1 MPWLPEASR
10 ASHCPCRLAAARS
23 CPRISAPRHRSA
35 SATYLEC
42 LAANQPPIYGQ
53 SYMPKNNKHVV
64 LGGYNPIFQHC
75 KPYCINPPNWYV
87 YSESINPVQSSASFR
102 PKNLAQDQSTRKR
115 LGTSS
120 SPKLWSP
127 NVSKLQMDWGKIFSM
142 DAPTTWVLGW
152 RIPRIPPFTQRIPAV
167 QGRSQGPAQADST
180 EHQRCSG
187 WGYPHEFAH
196 IQVQTNP
203 GGRDLNSDVFN
214 TPNIKLRLV
223 HVYKWMLCVCI
234 YICIPQLFPYRFT
247 LTYWNKHT
255 VCVSYCRFDRILSH
269 I

>member
-35 SATYLEC
+35 SSTYLEC
-42 LAANQPPIYGQ
+42 LAANEPPIYGQ

-64 LGGYNPIFQHC
+64 LGGYNPIFQRC
-75 KPYCINPPNWYV
+75 NKNRPYCINPPNWYV

-127 NVSKLQMDWGKIFSM
+127 NVSKCLQAANGLREDLFDGCTHHVGPGRMMADSTIHPADPSG
-142 DAPTTWVLGW
+142 
-152 RIPRIPPFTQRIPAV
+152 PRQVAF
-167 QGRSQGPAQADST
+167 GPAQADST

-187 WGYPHEFAH
+187 WGYPQFAH

-203 GGRDLNSDVFN
+203 GRDLNSDVFN
-214 TPNIKLRLV
+214 TPIKLRLV
-223 HVYKWMLCVCI
+223 HVYMWMLCMYI
-234 YICIPQLFPYRFT
+234 YI
-247 LTYWNKHT
+247 
-255 VCVSYCRFDRILSH
+255 
-269 I
+269 